1 MRKWK
6 KATDPVERIWLYF
19 REHGDKFM
27 TEDHVAAQVGIGKR
41 RTRKLVHALA
51 EEGKLQAVETVSSA
65 RWGRPKLM
73 FRATRH
79 ISLEDQLNQVELFK
93 GAAKKAGVD
102 LPIRVAL

>member
-6 KATDPVERIWLYF
+6 KAEDPIERVWLYF

-41 RTRKLVHALA
+41 RCRKIVHALA
-51 EEGKLQAVETVSSA
+51 AEAKLQAVETVSSA
-65 RWGRPKLM
+65 KWGRPKLM

-79 ISLEDQLNQVELFK
+79 MSLEDQLNQVELFK
-93 GAAKKAGVD
+93 EAGRKAGV
-102 LPIRVAL
+102 LRVTV